1 MRTFKDIV
9 NIFQSACDDHAGVN
23 DFYYGSLNKLDST
36 SQNVQ
41 YNYVFLRPLA
51 SPGLVISSNG
61 QAATHSLTFEL
72 YSLDVP
78 KLTESDYL
86 EVLSDTEI
94 IIYDLISYFN
104 LGTDQQNLYCTLN
117 TIVPVSEGFNDRVF
131 GWVATVTVNEP
142 GVLDFC
148 VYPTR

>member
-1 MRTFKDIV
+1 MKTFKDIV
-9 NIFQSACDDHAGVN
+9 DIFQTACNAHAAVN
-23 DFYYGSLNKLDST
+23 TFYWGTLDKLDST

-41 YNYVFLRPLA
+41 YSYVFLRPMTSTGILT
-51 SPGLVISSNG
+51 SDNG
-61 QAATHSLTFEL
+61 QSGTRSLSFEL

-86 EVLSDTEI
+86 QVMSDTEI

-104 LGTDQQNLYCTLN
+104 LGAMQQTSMITLD
-117 TIVPVSEGFNDRVF
+117 TITPVNEAFNDRVY
-131 GWVATVTVNEP
+131 GWVANITYVEQAI
-142 GVLDFC
+142 LDYC

>member
-9 NIFQSACDDHAGVN
+9 DIFQAACTAHKGVN
-23 DFYYGSLNKLDST
+23 TFYWGTLDKLDST
-36 SQNVQ
+36 SQNVK

-51 SPGLVISSNG
+51 STGLVLNANG

-86 EVLSDTEI
+86 QVMSDTEI
-94 IIYDLISYFN
+94 VIYDLISYFN
-104 LGTDQQNLYCTLN
+104 LGQNQQNLWCNLN
-117 TIVPVSEGFNDRVF
+117 TIVPVNEAFNDRVY
-131 GWVATVTVNEP
+131 GWVATITVNEP
-142 GVLDFC
+142 GILDYCIF
-148 VYPTR
+148 PS